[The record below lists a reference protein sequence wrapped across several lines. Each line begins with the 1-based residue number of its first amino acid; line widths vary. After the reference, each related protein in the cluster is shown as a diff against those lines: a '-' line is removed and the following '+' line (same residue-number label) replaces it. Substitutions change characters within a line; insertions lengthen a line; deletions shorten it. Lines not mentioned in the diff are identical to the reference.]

1 MYSSSDRRSMSV
13 LLFFVLSDL
22 LLALA
27 SGWFAYLMRF
37 GDLNLPDSYLMLIII
52 FSLLVVV
59 SFGVFCPNIYWN
71 RYPWIERIKKLAMA
85 FLVAF
90 SGLLLILVA
99 FKMSYEYSR
108 IWLSIWMLTHASLI
122 VLFYSMVSV
131 AVKRYWAREEN
142 ARSVLIIGKGAGF
155 KKTIDRFLKPN
166 SEGYIIKDTIYFEM
180 PEDAL
185 SQLQSRINEGQQFD
199 AYWIFL
205 PLNCSDA
212 VKDIVHILRHETG
225 DIQYMPGLRDL
236 PLINHQVNIIGDI
249 YSFDI
254 TRSPLDGFNS
264 ILKRAEDIVIASL
277 ILILIS
283 PLCLLIALAVKWSS
297 PGPILFKQYRYGKGK
312 EKIKVYKFRSMKV
325 HQEEAGSVTQAIKD
339 DPRITRVGAYL
350 RCTSLDELPQFI
362 NVLQG
367 RMSIVGPRPHAIA
380 HNEHYKELVDS
391 YMKRHKI
398 KPGITGL
405 AQVNGYRGETDT
417 LEKMQKRV
425 EFDIKYLEQ
434 WSLWLDVKIVFKTIF
449 KGFVSDK
456 AY

>member
-1 MYSSSDRRSMSV
+1 MYDSSDRRSLCV
-13 LLFFVLSDL
+13 LLLFVLSDL
-22 LLALA
+22 FIALA

-37 GDLNLPDSYLMLIII
+37 GDLNLPESYQTLIII
-52 FSLLVVV
+52 FSLLAVV
-59 SFGVFCPNIYWN
+59 SFGVFGPNSSWH
-71 RYPWIERIKKLAMA
+71 RYPWLEQIRKLSTA
-85 FLVAF
+85 FVMAF

-99 FKMSYEYSR
+99 FKMSHEYSR
-108 IWLSIWMLTHASLI
+108 VWLSIWMLTHATLA

-142 ARSVLIIGKGAGF
+142 TRSVLIIGKGAGF
-155 KKTIDRFLKPN
+155 KKTVDRFLKPN
-166 SEGYIIKDTIYFEM
+166 SEGYLIKDTIYFENL
-180 PEDAL
+180 EDAL
-185 SQLQSRINEGQQFD
+185 GQLQNRINEGQQFD

-212 VKDIVHILRHETG
+212 VKDIVHTLRHETG
-225 DIQYMPGLRDL
+225 DIQYMPGLSEL
-236 PLINHQVNIIGDI
+236 PLINHQVTTIGDI

-283 PLCLLIALAVKWSS
+283 PLCLLIALAVKLSS
-297 PGPILFKQYRYGKGK
+297 PGPVLFKQYRYGKGK
-312 EKIKVYKFRSMKV
+312 EKIKVYKFRSMKL
-325 HQEEAGSVTQAIKD
+325 HQEESGSVTQAIKG
-339 DPRITRVGAYL
+339 DPRITRLGAFL

-367 RMSIVGPRPHAIA
+367 RMSIVGPRPHAVA
-380 HNEHYKELVDS
+380 HNEQYKDQVAS

-434 WSLWLDVKIVFKTIF
+434 WSLWLDIKIVFKTVF
-449 KGFVSDK
+449 KGFISDK